1 MAAQGATAR
10 PYGSQQ
16 RCPVARTL
24 DVVGDRWTILVLR
37 ELAFGARRFGEL
49 ERNLGG
55 IPPAVLTARLHR
67 LEGAGLAQRVPYE
80 DRPAR
85 FRYELTAAGRDFVPV
100 LRALAHFGDR
110 HLPRAGRDA
119 SDRPVGP

>member
-1 MAAQGATAR
+1 MATPGVTAR

-37 ELAFGARRFGEL
+37 ELAFGPRRFGEL

-55 IPPAVLTARLHR
+55 IPPAVLTSRLQR
-67 LEGAGLAQRVPYE
+67 LEGAALVER
-80 DRPAR
+80 RPVADGATR
-85 FRYELTAAGRDFVPV
+85 SHYELTAAGRDFVPV
-100 LRALAHFGDR
+100 LRALADFGER
-110 HLPRAGRDA
+110 HLPRTG
-119 SDRPVGP
+119 SRPSGEMA

>member
-1 MAAQGATAR
+1 MATPGVTAR

-37 ELAFGARRFGEL
+37 ELAFGPRRFGEL

-55 IPPAVLTARLHR
+55 IPPAVLTSRLQR
-67 LEGAGLAQRVPYE
+67 LEGAALVERRRTLAISLSGSQYGTRSSFK
-80 DRPAR
+80 PAVHSS
-85 FRYELTAAGRDFVPV
+85 G
-100 LRALAHFGDR
+100 G
-110 HLPRAGRDA
+110 
-119 SDRPVGP
+119 